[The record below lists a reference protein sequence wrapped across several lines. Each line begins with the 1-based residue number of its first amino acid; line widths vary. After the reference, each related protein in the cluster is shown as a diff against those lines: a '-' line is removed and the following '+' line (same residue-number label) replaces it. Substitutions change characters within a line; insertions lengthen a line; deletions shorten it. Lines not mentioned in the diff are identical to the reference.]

1 MRVQR
6 AQETD
11 LAMEGLPVELG
22 AHEAQQEVQEV
33 QDHQDRRLP
42 PDRAALAHLGLA
54 CCRQSGALSR

>member
-11 LAMEGLPVELG
+11 LVTEGLPVELG
-22 AHEAQQEVQEV
+22 AQEVQQEVQEV
-33 QDHQDRRLP
+33 QDHQDHCLS

-54 CCRQSGALSR
+54 CCRQSSALCR